1 MKREDLFIMSKL
13 GLLFMILSMSR
24 QSLRNS
30 LPICRLITLTCIT
43 PLSAC
48 HEISRPAICYHF
60 DSTDEFTP
68 GTATPE
74 STWHAMERV
83 VAKVLIKSIGLS
95 NYTGVTSMDLFNYAK
110 IIPAVLQIEHHPY
123 LTQEALVDFFQS

>member
-1 MKREDLFIMSKL
+1 
-13 GLLFMILSMSR
+13 MILSMSR

-30 LPICRLITLTCIT
+30 LPICRLIILTCIT
-43 PLSAC
+43 PLSAY

-60 DSTDEFTP
+60 DSTDEFIP
-68 GTATPE
+68 GTAIPE

-110 IIPAVLQIEHHPY
+110 IIPDVLQIEHHPY
-123 LTQEALVDFFQS
+123 LTQEALVNFFQS